1 MAVQRL
7 GPRHL
12 SLQDQEP
19 SRTSSRQRGRT
30 SGRSLAPFS
39 LGGGKN
45 VVAILPGREGRAG
58 ERRSRGAEGQGE
70 QRGSG
75 AEGMNSS
82 ANLPIVPRLDEPR
95 QRVRDHVHELSYT

>member
-95 QRVRDHVHELSYT
+95 SEERRVGNARPR